1 MAATAKTKKIKQ
13 DSLTDQNTEGQ
24 AGASGNEERFP
35 TRGSAITNT
44 DELERFL
51 HESQRDKK
59 ICGTS

>member
-13 DSLTDQNTEGQ
+13 DPLTDQNIDGQ
-24 AGASGNEERFP
+24 TSASGKEECLS
-35 TRGSAITNT
+35 TSGSAITNT

-59 ICGTS
+59 ISGTS